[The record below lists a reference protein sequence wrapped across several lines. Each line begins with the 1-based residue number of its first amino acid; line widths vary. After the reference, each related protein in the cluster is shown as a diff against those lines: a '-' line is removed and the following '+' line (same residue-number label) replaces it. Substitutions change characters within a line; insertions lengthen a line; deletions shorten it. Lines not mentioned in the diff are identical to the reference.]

1 MTHRRSSAKETAN
14 PTHASDLRLLL
25 ETSIGLLL
33 PGLAFILEPS
43 VFLATEQPAAMA
55 LLYTSALFAM
65 SIHLGLQDSPA
76 YGRLAPLV
84 CGPLALAPFL
94 LAAPMSTM
102 PMPAGLLALLPTVV
116 YARAAHHAW
125 KHLRQGTVTVG

>member
-1 MTHRRSSAKETAN
+1 MTKRRRSAKETAN
-14 PTHASDLRLLL
+14 LTHASDLRLLL

-33 PGLAFILEPS
+33 PGLVFILKPS
-43 VFLATEQPAAMA
+43 LFLAAEHPGAMA
-55 LLYTSALFAM
+55 LLYTSALFAL

-94 LAAPMSTM
+94 LAAPVSTL
-102 PMPAGLLALLPTVV
+102 PMPIGLLALLPAVV

-125 KHLRQGTVTVG
+125 RHLRPGAVTVG